1 MTGSRVPALNDEDRA
16 VVAIAEVLAAHFIR
30 PDGVCFCGARVND
43 GARKGL
49 ARARM
54 TTLHR
59 ARVLAAAGFRLSAPP
74 RSL

>member
-1 MTGSRVPALNDEDRA
+1 MPELSEEERA
-16 VVAIAEVLAAHFIR
+16 TVAIAEVLAAHFIR
-30 PDGVCFCGARVND
+30 PDGWCFCGARVND
-43 GARKGL
+43 PGRKGL

-59 ARVLAAAGFRLSAPP
+59 ARVLAAAGFRPSAPP